1 MISRTNA
8 EELIRQTKRY
18 EFSDGLR
25 DLQLAMVLS
34 ILGVILWLTFD
45 LVYVRTL
52 VRLMYTLGAWVGW
65 LSILMIVIVIPV
77 LVTSGVHKL
86 TTRVRQR
93 WLWRESGMV
102 ESLPWLVPRWV
113 TMFAVAIYL
122 IAVVFSLRLHFAGQV
137 DTLFVLRML
146 VVAAAWSTGVTLVGF
161 GLNIGL
167 PRYVWLGVIGGLGST
182 FFLFL
187 PLTFGQTALVFGLSW
202 GFTFAVSGIIALRR
216 TLFSLQRTHSGG

>member
-1 MISRTNA
+1 MISRPNA

-45 LVYVRTL
+45 LIYARTL

-65 LSILMIVIVIPV
+65 LSILMIIVLPV
-77 LVTSGVHKL
+77 LVSLFVRKL
-86 TTRVRQR
+86 TTCVRRR

-113 TMFAVAIYL
+113 TVLAVSLYL
-122 IAVVFSLRLHFAGQV
+122 TCVVFSLWLYSIGQV
-137 DTLFVLRML
+137 DTTFVLYML
-146 VVAAAWSTGVTLVGF
+146 VVAAGWSTGVTLVGL
-161 GLNIGL
+161 GLTIGL
-167 PRYVWLGVIGGLGST
+167 PRYIWLGMIGGLGST
-182 FFLFL
+182 SLLFL
-187 PLTFGQTALVFGLSW
+187 PLTFGQIALVFGLSW
-202 GFTFAVSGIIALRR
+202 GFVFSVSGIIALRR
-216 TLFSLQRTHSGG
+216 KIFSL

>member
-45 LVYVRTL
+45 LVYARTL

-65 LSILMIVIVIPV
+65 LSILMIIVLPV
-77 LVTSGVHKL
+77 LVSLFVRKL
-86 TTRVRQR
+86 TTCVRRR

-113 TMFAVAIYL
+113 TVLAVSLYL
-122 IAVVFSLRLHFAGQV
+122 TCVVFSLWLYSIGQV
-137 DTLFVLRML
+137 DTTFVLYML
-146 VVAAAWSTGVTLVGF
+146 VVAAGWSTGVTLVGL
-161 GLNIGL
+161 GLTIGL
-167 PRYVWLGVIGGLGST
+167 PRYIWLGVIGGLGLTSL
-182 FFLFL
+182 LFL
-187 PLTFGQTALVFGLSW
+187 PLTFGQAALVFGLSW
-202 GFTFAVSGIIALRR
+202 GFTFAVSGTIALRR
-216 TLFSLQRTHSGG
+216 KIFSL